1 MKNFIYTA
9 LLLVITSLFTVGC
22 TDAIVGTAIESA
34 IDEIK
39 DAIEES
45 DDEIVDE
52 ISQGTLTLL
61 KKGNNFSMA
70 WVKNDTEYNEV
81 IYKDPDGFREVIMEG
96 TTAIIRSYEC
106 TFSEDT
112 GESVNYSCVG
122 LGTPGPENDSA
133 DGKITLNFQKDTDY
147 AFFVDGEL
155 IYNILSYRDETLII
169 NGQ

>member
-39 DAIEES
+39 DNIGDS
-45 DDEIVDE
+45 DDEITDE
-52 ISQGTLTLL
+52 IPQGTLTLL
-61 KKGNNFSMA
+61 KEGNNFSME

-81 IYKDPDGFREVIMEG
+81 IYKDQDGFREVIMEG
-96 TTAIIRSYEC
+96 STAIIRSYKC

-133 DGKITLNFQKDTDY
+133 DGNITLNFQKDTDY

-155 IYNILSYRDETLII
+155 IYNILSYSDETLII